1 MTDIQ
6 TGRQPAYLDSNEALA
21 ETCRELSGKS
31 ALGFDSEFIRTNT
44 YYPKPGL
51 FQLEDGEESFLVDP
65 LAIDEWEGFKRLL
78 INESTTVIMH
88 SCSEDLGLLGSF
100 LGVLP
105 RTLFDTQRAA
115 AFTGQGYSLSYQALV
130 KNELDIDIPKGETRS
145 DWLRRPLSETQLEY
159 AALDVEYLVE
169 LQQLLEDKL
178 RKRDMLEWFEQDCRD
193 LLANVP
199 DETNTA
205 AWENAYQ
212 SIASA
217 WQLDEPA
224 LRLLQKLAY
233 WREQEARLRDK
244 PKSWIIRDPE
254 LLTLAS
260 QLPGTG
266 TIDEADIR
274 RTDVFPAR
282 FVDREARQL
291 TRFLNGDFAARE
303 PAKPGLVS
311 KPLGGSARKQLKTL
325 QKLTRDKAEEL
336 DISPELLARK
346 RLWVE
351 LLENQARGDIEFWPP
366 GLNNWRRELLE
377 PGVMAI
383 LSPGSSR

>member
-21 ETCRELSGKS
+21 ETCRQLSGKS

-51 FQLEDGEESFLVDP
+51 FQLEDGVKSYLVDP

-78 INESTTVIMH
+78 TSGSTTLIMH

-100 LGVLP
+100 LGILP
-105 RTLFDTQRAA
+105 ATLFDTQRAA

-130 KNELDIDIPKGETRS
+130 KNELGIDIPKGETRS
-145 DWLRRPLSETQLEY
+145 DWLRRPLSQTQLEY

-178 RKRDMLEWFEQDCRD
+178 RQRGMLAWFEQDCRD

-199 DETNTA
+199 NESNTV

-260 QLPGTG
+260 QLPSEGAVDDT
-266 TIDEADIR
+266 DIR
-274 RTDVFPAR
+274 RADVFPAR

-291 TRFLNGDFAARE
+291 TRFLNGDFAAHE
-303 PAKPGLVS
+303 PVNPSLVS
-311 KPLGGSARKQLKTL
+311 KPLGGSARKQLKAL
-325 QKLTRDKAEEL
+325 QKLTREKAEEM

-351 LLENQARGDIEFWPP
+351 LLENQVRGEADVWPP

-377 PGVMAI
+377 SGVMAI
-383 LSPGSSR
+383 LGSGGSS